1 MNVFPL
7 RAKTQSAYS
16 GHTAMD
22 SNQFGFMSK
31 SQSQMLVSQKPM
43 LAAPHCAMGDAGV
56 LNLMKQANCMNKW
69 ITIIDPS
76 PRFTTALLEKAGI
89 NISKVR
95 VVRSGKKYDQATLV
109 EKSAQT
115 GTSSLVVAFGAAH
128 GESCS
133 RYGETLF
140 VQVSRM
146 AAVH

>member
-7 RAKTQSAYS
+7 RAKSQSVFPAT
-16 GHTAMD
+16 TAMD
-22 SNQFGFMSK
+22 SAQFGFMTK
-31 SQSQMLVSQKPM
+31 SQSQMLVSQKPR
-43 LAAPHCAMGDAGV
+43 LNAPHCAMGDAGV

-69 ITIIDPS
+69 ITLIDPS
-76 PRFTTALLEKAGI
+76 PRFTTALLERAGI

-95 VVRSGKKYDQATLV
+95 VVRSGKKFDQATLV

-115 GTSSLVVAFGAAH
+115 GTSSLVVAFGATH
-128 GESCS
+128 GESCN